1 MIKFF
6 RKIRQELLNKNKV
19 SKYLLYAIGEVL
31 LVVIGILIALQLN
44 NQNELRK
51 QRIVEINI
59 LEGIRKDILTDTID
73 LNTNIRG
80 IREGIEVYS
89 FLINHILNK
98 EELNKRFISELH
110 GNMVSKSFIIL
121 HDSHFQEAKLK
132 GLFIISNET
141 LRDDINKL
149 YEFDYKFLSLLVNDT
164 ENIDNSNTLTREIEP
179 YFGFDSTGV
188 TMTNA
193 SYKKFLENSDN
204 ILYHIHS
211 SRGAKYQLL
220 YMHEITLDAALKV
233 ADHIKKEIDVLKDN

>member
-6 RKIRQELLNKNKV
+6 KKIRLSLLNKNKIG
-19 SKYLLYAIGEVL
+19 KYLVYAIGEVL

-51 QRIVEINI
+51 QSIVEINI
-59 LEGIRKDILTDTID
+59 LEGIRKDILRDTID

-98 EELNKRFISELH
+98 EELNNHFISELR
-110 GNMVSKSFIIL
+110 GNMVAKSFIIL

-132 GLFIISNET
+132 GLSIISNEA

-149 YEFDYKFLSLLVNDT
+149 YEFDYKFLPLLMNNT
-164 ENIDNSNTLTREIEP
+164 ENFDYTNFLDHEIGP
-179 YFGFDSTGV
+179 YFGYDSTGV
-188 TMTNA
+188 SMTSA

-204 ILYHIHS
+204 ILYHIDR
-211 SRGAKYQLL
+211 SRGSKYQLL
-220 YMHEITLDAALKV
+220 YMHEITLEAALKV
-233 ADHIKKEIDVLKDN
+233 ADHIKKEIDVLKGR

>member
-6 RKIRQELLNKNKV
+6 RKIRQNLLSKNKIG
-19 SKYLLYAIGEVL
+19 KYLLYAIGEVL

-73 LNTNIRG
+73 LNSNIRG
-80 IREGIEVYS
+80 TRSRIETDSV
-89 FLINHILNK
+89 LIKHILNK
-98 EELNKRFISELH
+98 NELNKEFIGKLNHSI
-110 GNMVSKSFIIL
+110 VAKSFIIL

-132 GLFIISNET
+132 GLSIISNDT

-149 YEFDYKFLSLLVNDT
+149 YEFDYKLLPLLLNNN
-164 ENIDNSNTLTREIEP
+164 ENFDYSNLLNREIGP

-188 TMTNA
+188 TMTNS
-193 SYKKFLENSDN
+193 SYRKLLENSDN
-204 ILYHIHS
+204 ILYHINR
-211 SRGAKYQLL
+211 SRGSKYQLL
-220 YMHEITLDAALKV
+220 YIHEITLDAALKV
-233 ADHIKKEIDVLKDN
+233 ADDIKKEIDVLKGS